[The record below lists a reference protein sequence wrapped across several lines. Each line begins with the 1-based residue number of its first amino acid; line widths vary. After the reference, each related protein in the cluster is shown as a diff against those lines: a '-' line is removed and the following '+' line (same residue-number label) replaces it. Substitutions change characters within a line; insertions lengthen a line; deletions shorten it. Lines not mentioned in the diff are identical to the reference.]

1 MPDQTADRPIRVLI
15 ADDHDLLREGLAT
28 FLEARPD
35 LTLIGQASNGVEA
48 VRLCRELNPDVV
60 LMDLVMP
67 EMDGVTAIRLIHAA
81 QPEVRIIALT
91 SFGDDKLVRAA
102 LEAGATSYLLK
113 NISAARLAEAIRAT
127 QSGLPT
133 LSPEVAGVLVRTE
146 PTPDVPSPA
155 GLTTREHEVLSLMTA
170 GATNAEIAR
179 RLHISRFTV
188 KNHVSSILSKLA
200 VSSRTEAV
208 IAALDRGLVPR
219 H

>member
-1 MPDQTADRPIRVLI
+1 MTDQAADRPIRVLI

-35 LTLIGQASNGVEA
+35 LTLVGQASNGVEA
-48 VRLCRELNPDVV
+48 VRLCRELTPDVV

-81 QPEVRIIALT
+81 QPEVQIIALT

-102 LEAGATSYLLK
+102 LDAGATSYLLK

-127 QSGLPT
+127 HSGLPT
-133 LSPEVAGVLVRTE
+133 LSPEVAGVLVRAE
-146 PTPDVPSPA
+146 PTPAGPSGA
-155 GLTTREHEVLSLMTA
+155 DLTARELEVLGLLAA

-200 VSSRTEAV
+200 VCSRTEAV
-208 IAALDRGLVPR
+208 IVALDRGLVPR